1 VTLAHV
7 RRRDAAQGSDGDEAG
22 ALAEQRALDAA
33 TPRSMRDRGHLVVL
47 GCVLAYLP
55 FTLLGY
61 GTDIDVANVLR
72 SGGRFVE
79 DGEYEVSRLPGS
91 FVNEVGTGL
100 LDALGGSV
108 AVNLAGV
115 ALAALA
121 LLSVHRLVLDD
132 GARWP
137 GWATLLVAANP
148 WFWLAATSLGDFVW
162 ALGFALGG
170 AAAAHRDR
178 RLLAGVLFG
187 LSVGSR
193 IATVLVV
200 VAWLVAERL
209 GDRDRRPSWRAS
221 AVTAA
226 TFLLVGIACFVPSW
240 LEYGRSL
247 EFLEHQQPFEGFGL
261 NAGRWA
267 VKNAAVI
274 GVPAGIVFVLGIR
287 RGFGALA
294 RWQGSVVVRFAV
306 FVILSCEL
314 LFLRFPWKTVHL
326 LPVVAGVA
334 LLVGASPAVK
344 QRWLVALVTA
354 QLLGGIVSTTIGE
367 PDVPHHARTGRVVIR
382 LTEGPLLNDV
392 RCRLDDRRDGPWPDA
407 DDPAQ
412 FQAASTR
419 SAILFDCQS
428 ETWKVTP

>member
-1 VTLAHV
+1 MTLAHV
-7 RRRDAAQGSDGDEAG
+7 RRRDVSTAPAGPLPAGPAG
-22 ALAEQRALDAA
+22 AVLDVQAK
-33 TPRSMRDRGHLVVL
+33 RSLRHRGHLVVL
-47 GCVLAYLP
+47 GCVVAYLP

-72 SGGRFVE
+72 SGGRLVE
-79 DGEYEVSRLPGS
+79 DGEYEISRRPGAL
-91 FVNEVGTGL
+91 VHELGTGL
-100 LDALGGSV
+100 LDAVGGSV

-121 LLSVHRLVLDD
+121 LWSLHRLVADD

-137 GWATLLVAANP
+137 GWATLLLAANP

-187 LSVGSR
+187 LALGSR
-193 IATVLVV
+193 ISTVLVV
-200 VAWLVAERL
+200 AAWLIGERL
-209 GDRDRRPSWRAS
+209 GDRERRPSWRS
-221 AVTAA
+221 SGTTVAA
-226 TFLLVGIACFVPSW
+226 FVLVGAACFVPAW
-240 LEYGRSL
+240 IDAGRSFD
-247 EFLEHQQPFEGFGL
+247 FLGHQPQSPGFGINL
-261 NAGRWA
+261 GRWA

-274 GVPAGIVFVLGIR
+274 GVPAGIVFLLGIK

-294 RWQGSVVVRFAV
+294 RWRASVVVRFGV
-306 FVILSCEL
+306 LVIVGCEL
-314 LFLRFPWKTVHL
+314 LFLRFPFKPVHL

-354 QLLGGIVSTTIGE
+354 QLIGGVVSTTIGE
-367 PDVPHHARTGRVVIR
+367 PDVPHHARGGRVAIQ

-407 DDPAQ
+407 DDPAE

-428 ETWKVTP
+428 ETWKVVP